1 MRAVNYLHSNGIA
14 HRDLKPENFLFEDKS
29 TKAALKLIDFGLSN
43 KLVGGFE
50 NQRKMD
56 TLVGSPYFIAPEV
69 LKGSYGPE
77 WDVWSIGV
85 IMYLLLSGRY
95 PFEGET

>member
-1 MRAVNYLHSNGIA
+1 MMRAVNYLHSNGIA

-77 WDVWSIGV
+77 
-85 IMYLLLSGRY
+85 
-95 PFEGET
+95 